1 MGVQVL
7 SYRNVSGGAARR
19 FLAMAVVLA
28 LVAVAWSAMAGT
40 SRVITI
46 NDHFRC
52 YRYQPTPGDLD
63 YDDIKERDVW
73 NNAEENI
80 STAVLC
86 EDLDG
91 NGVNELVFGTD
102 RGRLIS
108 VELGTWY
115 EVVKEEITDVEIHSL
130 AIGNLDDKDDLEV
143 ALTAE
148 DGVHCYDVGK
158 GKRTWTRSYQTFDSD
173 VQLVPASTEPGELQR
188 SDVLVLRTK
197 GSSLTGTDHIIIRID
212 GEGNELY
219 KVRLQEKEDRPALR
233 ASWVV
238 ADLDRDNDL
247 DIFVSD
253 RGHAGIGASG
263 PGKNVWLAEASNGT
277 VVDSW
282 VIRHATLASRPMLV
296 VSDGWKYVAIGMDQG
311 LGTADVND
319 LVLFDGVDRTFLYMD
334 VYDNADI
341 VSWQYLTYIPDAT
354 SGTIV
359 LSSSNWNVHAFHL
372 VDTNVSWTR
381 KFSGAGLSTIPVACD
396 IDDDGQ
402 QELLCPGGGITF
414 VDVQSGD
421 VEGSYQPERGTP
433 ISIVMTVGDI
443 DDDDVSETVFGYYE
457 SDQTHIY
464 SLLILGHVATVEP
477 EPPLDPIWG
486 WIVVI
491 FIVGANL
498 ILIADL
504 YYTRKRKADED
515 DD

>member
-1 MGVQVL
+1 
-7 SYRNVSGGAARR
+7 
-19 FLAMAVVLA
+19 MAVVLA
-28 LVAVAWSAMAGT
+28 LVTVAWSATAGT

-63 YDDIKERDVW
+63 VDDIEVRNVW
-73 NNAEENI
+73 SNAEENI

-115 EVVKEEITDVEIHSL
+115 EVVKEKMTDVEIHSL

-143 ALTAE
+143 AITAA

-158 GKRTWTRSYQTFDSD
+158 GKRTWTRLYQTFDSD
-173 VQLVPASTEPGELQR
+173 VQLVPARTEPGELQR

-212 GEGNELY
+212 GEGEELY
-219 KVRLQEKEDRPALR
+219 KVRLQEKEGRPALR

-253 RGHAGIGASG
+253 RGHPGIGATG
-263 PGKNVWLAEASNGT
+263 LGKNIWLAEASNGT

-296 VSDGWKYVAIGMDQG
+296 VSDGRKYVAIGMDQG

-359 LSSSNWNVHAFHL
+359 MSSSNWNMHAFHL
-372 VDTNVSWTR
+372 MNTSASWTR
-381 KFSGAGLSTIPVACD
+381 KFSGAGLGTIPVACD

-402 QELLCPGGGITF
+402 TELLCPGGGITF
-414 VDVQSGD
+414 VDVLSGQ
-421 VEGSYQPERGTP
+421 VEGRYQPQRGTP

-464 SLLILGHVATVEP
+464 SLLILGDVASVEI
-477 EPPLDPIWG
+477 EPPIDPIWS
-486 WIVVI
+486 WVVLI
-491 FIVGANL
+491 CVVGTIL
-498 ILIADL
+498 ILTVDL
-504 YYTRKRKADED
+504 FYTRKRRAEQED
-515 DD
+515 D